1 MPALQ
6 GLTLDAA
13 VARLQAGRWNHQAH
27 AASRQEVAA
36 AGKETH
42 GRVLRQ
48 TPDAATDADPRT
60 VTVHFWVNLG
70 SVPVSILDG
79 IGPKLEADLSKVGIF
94 TVGELSLADSAGL
107 ARALHINEQRA
118 RDFIGMANLVSCL
131 AVLGLKEQVVE
142 LLVKGAG
149 IQSPDQLASA
159 SAAEL
164 HQVCTD
170 AIAAGR
176 VKVPRQFSFSQTEVA
191 AWIQSAKQN
200 AAPD

>member
-1 MPALQ
+1 LQ

-27 AASRQEVAA
+27 AASRQEVVA

-70 SVPVSILDG
+70 SIPVSILDG
-79 IGPKLEADLSKVGIF
+79 IGPKLEADLSKLGIAS
-94 TVGELSLADSAGL
+94 VGELSLADGAEL
-107 ARALHINEQRA
+107 ARALRINEQRA
-118 RDFIGMANLVSCL
+118 RDFIGMANLVSRL

-149 IQSPDQLASA
+149 IQSLEQLAEA
-159 SAAEL
+159 TPAEL
-164 HQVCTD
+164 HKVCTD
-170 AIAAGR
+170 AIGAGR
-176 VKVPRQFSFSQTEVA
+176 VKVPRQFSFSQADVA
-191 AWIQSAKQN
+191 AWIQSAKHN
-200 AAPD
+200 ASPT